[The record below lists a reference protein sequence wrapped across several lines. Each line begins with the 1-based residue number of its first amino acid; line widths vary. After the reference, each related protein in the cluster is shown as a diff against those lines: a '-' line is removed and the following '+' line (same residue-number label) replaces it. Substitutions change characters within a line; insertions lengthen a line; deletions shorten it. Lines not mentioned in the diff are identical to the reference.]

1 MWNRLVSVL
10 SLWLQPFKS
19 YDPFSRVMPEERKM
33 AIGNIQLQTA
43 RGVAGLTLMVGHTFY
58 NTTYL
63 LLYLMACWFICAF
76 IYGCFKKCKVRVAIT
91 KLV

>member
-1 MWNRLVSVL
+1 MHVNIYIIDTQNCDNSVGDVAHM
-10 SLWLQPFKS
+10 S
-19 YDPFSRVMPEERKM
+19 
-33 AIGNIQLQTA
+33 
-43 RGVAGLTLMVGHTFY
+43 RGVARLTLMVGHTFY

-63 LLYLMACWFICAF
+63 LLYLMACWFIRAF